1 MRSHILATVA
11 AVGLSLA
18 CICPFAVA
26 QSNQEWIAYKQKC
39 GIPANTAYNDW
50 VAAGAKCN
58 SQSSTVPAGLTP
70 QQQLGTAI
78 GKVGADMLSQGI
90 HNLFYGQPLDPA
102 TQQRALA
109 AQQLNNSG
117 VYLMGQHNY
126 SGAINEFQKA
136 LALTPN
142 DPLIKRNLYNATE
155 TQKQS
160 AVAGRTSDAL
170 GNLLN
175 TTSTPPLP
183 NVVNQVNLDPNVV
196 DFRGIGSGSQPPAS
210 RSYLSGDNANRLQ
223 TVITGSDSSVV
234 DLSHSAK
241 VDPKSLKTQIDV
253 LFGAPVPPPATSPS
267 QSQEIDEIFQQ
278 PDQNTNSKMDQSQNL
293 TRSPTH

>member
-1 MRSHILATVA
+1 
-11 AVGLSLA
+11 LA